1 MRLERRFFARDAAV
15 VAKELLGTRLVH
27 AVDGVRLE
35 GVVVE
40 TEAYCGP
47 LDRACHARFGRT
59 KAREHLFAGP
69 GTAYVFLVYGMH
81 LCFNVTCLREGAGH
95 AVLVRAVETASGK
108 GDGPGRVA
116 RVMRL
121 ERGHG
126 GEDLVVSPRL
136 FFERTQRRA
145 RVGAIGVSARVG
157 VAYAGEDAR
166 LPLRFF
172 DAESRGVSRPPK
184 GAIGLGDK
192 RSD

>member
-1 MRLERRFFARDAAV
+1 MRLGRRFFERDAAD
-15 VAKELLGTRLVH
+15 VAKALIGTRLVH
-27 AVDGVRLE
+27 VVDGLRLE

-47 LDRACHARFGRT
+47 LDRACHARFGLT

-95 AVLVRAVETASGK
+95 AVLLRAVETAAGK
-108 GDGPGRVA
+108 GDGPGRLA
-116 RVMRL
+116 RVMRI

-136 FFERTQRRA
+136 YFERTTA
-145 RVGAIGVSARVG
+145 GSKAAIGVSARVG
-157 VAYAGEDAR
+157 VGYAGEDAS

-172 DAESRGVSRPPK
+172 DTESAGVSRPPK
-184 GAIGLGDK
+184 GAIGRGDA
-192 RSD
+192 RER